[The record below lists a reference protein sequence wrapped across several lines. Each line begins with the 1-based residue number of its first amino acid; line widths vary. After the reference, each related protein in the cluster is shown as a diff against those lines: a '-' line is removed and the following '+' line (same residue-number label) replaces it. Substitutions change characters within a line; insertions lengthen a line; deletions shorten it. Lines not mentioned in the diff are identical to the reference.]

1 MGALDGVYDQYGT
14 KWIVEKS
21 DPGASVVRRLKA
33 LGFRWIVLPASVL
46 MSGDGSRGE
55 YIQGALGLPSNQVLR
70 SIRYND
76 CLMALKGKEERKES
90 DDNGTETI

>member
-33 LGFRWIVLPASVL
+33 LGLSLIH
-46 MSGDGSRGE
+46 
-55 YIQGALGLPSNQVLR
+55 I
-70 SIRYND
+70 
-76 CLMALKGKEERKES
+76 
-90 DDNGTETI
+90 